1 MENPSNMS
9 SGRLNRVGGG
19 GIGMEDSMLAMLDA
33 SEAHDAFDDRIAFLD
48 AVRASSIIQK
58 HRKLPTGKIFRA
70 IFRMLRTGKSLEVI
84 MASYK
89 LLLDLE
95 KHFPRVYSTG
105 NDNSKSS
112 ANSPSKLVVAEEA
125 WSPLLVFQDNANS
138 VGEESKKQPDQPLE
152 PSSFHHLIEELAE
165 LSSETEFQ
173 ASNMKALQN
182 MLLFQYLVVVLE
194 GDFLPRNATMNWNMQ
209 RESML
214 NILLGSRKINYKSM
228 MQDCLIVFCQLSQL
242 QNELSNHLEIQK
254 STESQLSKHFH
265 TALSFALH
273 EVVKNTCVSMDKFF
287 VMIMDLDIS
296 RKKADLEGHTTRA
309 DGLRK
314 PLMDILLDQLAY
326 SIDTVPVFLKVERE
340 YCLSAPLTLFANNCL
355 YRIVPFLLKHFLL
368 TFSEPKWKLE
378 IVVQYLWKY
387 MTKPSAR
394 TRKSNGSSEDAT
406 FEVALKCFSN
416 KTGTKSITKKI
427 GPDVM
432 QFLLA
437 FGFQAQ
443 LSILSEGNAEGGV
456 SALADLC
463 QMFISAFES
472 LRSTN
477 ESMEIFSIGKEA
489 LFTAATII
497 SMKS

>member
-9 SGRLNRVGGG
+9 SGRLNRGGEG

-89 LLLDLE
+89 LLLDLD

-112 ANSPSKLVVAEEA
+112 ANSPSKLVVAEKA

-152 PSSFHHLIEELAE
+152 PSSFHDLIEELAE

-326 SIDTVPVFLKVERE
+326 SIDTVPVFLK
-340 YCLSAPLTLFANNCL
+340 
-355 YRIVPFLLKHFLL
+355 

-394 TRKSNGSSEDAT
+394 TRKSNGSPEDAT
-406 FEVALKCFSN
+406 FEVALKCISN

-437 FGFQAQ
+437 FGFQAR

-456 SALADLC
+456 NALADLC

>member
-9 SGRLNRVGGG
+9 SGRLNRGGEG

-89 LLLDLE
+89 LLLDLD

-152 PSSFHHLIEELAE
+152 PSSFHDLIEELAE

-296 RKKADLEGHTTRA
+296 RKKADLKGHTTRA

-326 SIDTVPVFLKVERE
+326 SIDTVPVFLK
-340 YCLSAPLTLFANNCL
+340 
-355 YRIVPFLLKHFLL
+355 

-394 TRKSNGSSEDAT
+394 TRKSNGSPEDAT
-406 FEVALKCFSN
+406 FEVALKCISN

-437 FGFQAQ
+437 FGFQAR

>member
-33 SEAHDAFDDRIAFLD
+33 SEAHDAFDDRFIIHAGIAFLD

-326 SIDTVPVFLKVERE
+326 SIDTVPVFLK
-340 YCLSAPLTLFANNCL
+340 
-355 YRIVPFLLKHFLL
+355 

>member
-326 SIDTVPVFLKVERE
+326 SIDTVPVFLK
-340 YCLSAPLTLFANNCL
+340 
-355 YRIVPFLLKHFLL
+355 

>member
-9 SGRLNRVGGG
+9 SGRLNRGGEG

-33 SEAHDAFDDRIAFLD
+33 SEAHDAFDDRKIRNHHRFIIHAGIAFLD

-89 LLLDLE
+89 LLLDLD

-112 ANSPSKLVVAEEA
+112 ANSPSKLVVAEKA

-152 PSSFHHLIEELAE
+152 PSSFHDLIEELAE

-326 SIDTVPVFLKVERE
+326 SIDTVPVFLK
-340 YCLSAPLTLFANNCL
+340 
-355 YRIVPFLLKHFLL
+355 

-394 TRKSNGSSEDAT
+394 TRKSNGSPEDAT
-406 FEVALKCFSN
+406 FEVALKCISN

-437 FGFQAQ
+437 FGFQAR

-477 ESMEIFSIGKEA
+477 E
-489 LFTAATII
+489 
-497 SMKS
+497 